1 MYVLGGLVDESI
13 AKNVTARFAANNA
26 LNTARLP
33 IAEYMEREPGSTAHT
48 VLTINQVIDILLCV
62 HCTGDWR
69 GALGANVPLR
79 KGYRVK
85 SVVD

>member
-1 MYVLGGLVDESI
+1 MVYLVTIHRLMCTVCVL
-13 AKNVTARFAANNA
+13 RFCCA
-26 LNTARLP
+26 
-33 IAEYMEREPGSTAHT
+33 
-48 VLTINQVIDILLCV
+48 VVDILLCV